1 MSKYM
6 INKLLWEVEASEES
20 LSAFIED
27 SRSFIDRWERTEPLP
42 PYPSGG
48 TLISE
53 ERIAFE
59 SWDYAS
65 LYRMGAHP
73 FLLWQFALAVW
84 VPNRME
90 AHEFIAAYRIGVAE
104 HGHPDFAT

>member
-1 MSKYM
+1 MV
-6 INKLLWEVEASEES
+6 NKLLWEVERSDES
-20 LSAFIED
+20 LNT
-27 SRSFIDRWERTEPLP
+27 FIDESAGFISRWERIEPTP

-48 TLISE
+48 ILTTE

-59 SWDYAS
+59 SWDYS
-65 LYRMGAHP
+65 TLYRMGAHP

-84 VPNRME
+84 VPKRME
-90 AHEFIAAYRIGVAE
+90 AHEFIAAYRIGVGE

>member
-6 INKLLWEVEASEES
+6 INKLLWEVEASEDS
-20 LSAFIED
+20 LSAFVDD
-27 SRSFIDRWERTEPLP
+27 SRGFIDRWERTEPLP

-48 TLISE
+48 TLTSE

-84 VPNRME
+84 VPNHME
-90 AHEFIAAYRIGVAE
+90 AHEFVAAYRIGVAE